1 MHHPLNDSCE
11 AARRLIKLG
20 KTRANRSHEPYRPV
34 ERARCG
40 SGVRRPLLLTRAK
53 AGFHKAPMDLLKEKI
68 AIVTGGGRGIGRA
81 TAIAMAREGARVLIN
96 DLGTTAAGE
105 LAGDTCAE
113 EVAEEIREQ
122 GGVAEA
128 DTSSVASLE
137 GANAIVEHAL
147 SRFGGLDI
155 LVNLAGVGVDAQ
167 LHRLDAVEWQRA
179 LDTSLSGTFYCLKAA
194 ARVMKKAGAGSIINT
209 TSLSGLRG
217 NWGQAHT
224 AAAAAGV
231 IGLTR
236 TASIELQKYGVRVN
250 AVAPV
255 AKTRLTESLP
265 MFEHVS
271 SMQPEHVAPAYVF
284 LASDASREVTGAV
297 LSAAGGRLSVFRMI
311 ETQGALKEE
320 DDGIWTAEEI
330 ADHWSA
336 ISKT

>member
-1 MHHPLNDSCE
+1 
-11 AARRLIKLG
+11 
-20 KTRANRSHEPYRPV
+20 
-34 ERARCG
+34 
-40 SGVRRPLLLTRAK
+40 
-53 AGFHKAPMDLLKEKI
+53 MDLLKEKI

-81 TAIAMAREGARVLIN
+81 TALAMAREGARVLVN

-105 LAGDTCAE
+105 PAGDTCAE
-113 EVAEEIREQ
+113 EVAEEIRAQ

-128 DTSSVASLE
+128 DTHSVATAD
-137 GANAIVEHAL
+137 GASAIIEHAL
-147 SRFGGLDI
+147 SRFGGLDV
-155 LVNLAGVGVDAQ
+155 LVNNAGVGLDAQ

-179 LDTSLSGTFYCLKAA
+179 LDTLLTGTFHCLKAA
-194 ARVMKKAGAGSIINT
+194 VRVMKKAGAGSIINT

-224 AAAAAGV
+224 SAAAAGV

-255 AKTRLTESLP
+255 AKTRLTEALP

-271 SMQPEHVAPAYVF
+271 SMRAEHVAPAYVF
-284 LASDASREVTGAV
+284 LASDASRDVTGVV
-297 LSAAGGRLSVFRMI
+297 LSAAGGRLSVFRLS

-320 DDGIWTAEEI
+320 DDGIWSAEEI
-330 ADHWSA
+330 AEHWSA
-336 ISKT
+336 IAKP